1 MKFKTTRKEMRNYS
15 FCIVSFPYCDIQNIE
30 RYLNP
35 IAYTSGVY
43 GWNCDIY
50 EPTSYNIHF
59 TTGYRPFEYYF
70 NSEAKKLGPIIKE
83 KILKLEQTLKFSKTS
98 ETPLLE
104 AQKYVQGKIFEII
117 HDSFKEIEK

>member
-1 MKFKTTRKEMRNYS
+1 MKFKTSRKEMCNCA
-15 FCIVSFPYCDIQNIE
+15 FCIISFPYCDIQNIE
-30 RYLNP
+30 RYLTP

-70 NSEAKKLGPIIKE
+70 NSEAKKLGARIKE
-83 KILKLEQTLKFSKTS
+83 KILKLEESLKSSKIS
-98 ETPLLE
+98 ELPLLE
-104 AQKYVQGKIFEII
+104 AQNYVQGKIFEII
-117 HDSFKEIEK
+117 HDSYKEIQK

>member
-1 MKFKTTRKEMRNYS
+1 MKFKTTRKEMCNCS
-15 FCIVSFPYCDIQNIE
+15 FCIISFPYCDIQNIE
-30 RYLNP
+30 RYLTP

-83 KILKLEQTLKFSKTS
+83 KILKLEESLKSSNIS
-98 ETPLLE
+98 ELPWNKGQE
-104 AQKYVQGKIFEII
+104 IIQGKIFEII
-117 HDSFKEIEK
+117 QDSYKEIEK

>member
-1 MKFKTTRKEMRNYS
+1 MKFKTTRKEMCNCS
-15 FCIVSFPYCDIQNIE
+15 FCIISFPYCDIQRIE

-59 TTGYRPFEYYF
+59 TTGYRPFEYYY
-70 NSEAKKLGPIIKE
+70 NYEAKKLGPIIKE
-83 KILKLEQTLKFSKTS
+83 KILKLEESLKSSKVS
-98 ETPLLE
+98 ELPLLE
-104 AQKYVQGKIFEII
+104 AQNYVQGKIFEII
-117 HDSFKEIEK
+117 HDSYKEIEI